1 VDGNLR
7 VENRLEIYPTAV
19 VNVDINYGQIF
30 IHADARVNGQLTCLL
45 EEAVSEVLNVAL
57 EPVVKKLKAV

>member
-1 VDGNLR
+1 MIGRVGKFN

-19 VNVDINYGQIF
+19 VNGDINYGQIF

-45 EEAVSEVLNVAL
+45 EESNT

>member
-1 VDGNLR
+1 
-7 VENRLEIYPTAV
+7 V
-19 VNVDINYGQIF
+19 VNGDIHYGQIF